1 MSVLTVTNTVPDRA
15 FTIPEDSLTSAPT
28 RRLPQPQTP
37 AELSSYTRTVSAQ
50 SQPAAANAHRHS
62 RTGSSSTLPANP
74 FAAPTP
80 RRHVRHSHVP
90 STSSQ
95 SSSSR
100 PSLRSP
106 ANMQRQ
112 STTGSASNTS
122 LPRRSTSGRS
132 VATNSPTSYVTLMRK
147 QKATVW
153 CDRSQSIDA
162 RMAAQQKAAKQ
173 RAVLE
178 VVGTNSQRTSTI
190 GSGGVVGK
198 IRHGGVPKAQQYTS
212 PNMSGVNVP
221 TRLLAFDMQGED
233 EPEGRVLGDNSMVH
247 ARSGSGKSSIHS
259 AKYRS
264 GYPRAHT
271 TPPDG
276 GSPAHEGIPEVGET
290 PNQEQQKENL
300 FDGSK
305 IRQATNVDSEEED
318 SFGEL
323 KEMAGPNSK
332 QHAMDQKAKEE
343 ELRRRGSVDERTT
356 TMKSTQ
362 RLFIANPDIDSD

>member
-1 MSVLTVTNTVPDRA
+1 MTQNA
-15 FTIPEDSLTSAPT
+15 
-28 RRLPQPQTP
+28 
-37 AELSSYTRTVSAQ
+37 
-50 SQPAAANAHRHS
+50 QPAVANTHRHS
-62 RTGSSSTLPANP
+62 RTVSSSTLPANP
-74 FAAPTP
+74 FAAPKP
-80 RRHVRHSHVP
+80 PKSHRHSYMP
-90 STSSQ
+90 STSTRSTSSQ
-95 SSSSR
+95 
-100 PSLRSP
+100 PSPKSP
-106 ANMQRQ
+106 ANMHRQ
-112 STTGSASNTS
+112 GTTGSTSNTS
-122 LPRRSTSGRS
+122 LPRRSTSNRS

-190 GSGGVVGK
+190 NSGGMVGK

-212 PNMSGVNVP
+212 PNLSGVNVP

-247 ARSGSGKSSIHS
+247 ARTGSGKSSIHS

-264 GYPRAHT
+264 GYPRAHA
-271 TPPDG
+271 TPPDS
-276 GSPAHEGIPEVGET
+276 GSPAHEGIPEAGET
-290 PNQEQQKENL
+290 PHQEQQKENY
-300 FDGSK
+300 FENSK
-305 IRQATNVDSEEED
+305 PRNTNVDSEEED

-332 QHAMDQKAKEE
+332 QHALDQKAKEE
-343 ELRRRGSVDERTT
+343 DLRRRGSVDERTT